1 MPLPPQGSVH
11 SKGWT
16 VLCLL
21 GEHLPLPTCF
31 TALAGNWTSQMP
43 GWSRTCGFHK
53 GLEIGEPSRPFPESS
68 SHETPCSWTVLLKN
82 SNSPLGLRI
91 GRSQLLAA
99 ATTVTR
105 IVSRRKRTTSP
116 NMKSPTRFTPG
127 PGRTATH
134 LTSLPGCRQD
144 TRGVRTYVSPFLFA
158 SSRPETREEL
168 PTPRMGQS
176 PLDGDPTDRRGAR
189 QVCPVTRH
197 RSAGV
202 VAPQQRDARDC
213 DLHKLKSQYDCF
225 TN

>member
-1 MPLPPQGSVH
+1 MEVDGRARCPVPLPPQGSVH
-11 SKGWT
+11 SKGLT

-82 SNSPLGLRI
+82 SNSPLGIRI
-91 GRSQLLAA
+91 GRSQVLAA

-127 PGRTATH
+127 PGRTATQ
-134 LTSLPGCRQD
+134 LTSLPGAAK
-144 TRGVRTYVSPFLFA
+144 THEGSGHTSPL
-158 SSRPETREEL
+158 SSSPHPTREEL

-176 PLDGDPTDRRGAR
+176 PLDGDPTDRRGAC

-202 VAPQQRDARDC
+202 VAPQ
-213 DLHKLKSQYDCF
+213 
-225 TN
+225 

>member
-1 MPLPPQGSVH
+1 MSPWRAPVP
-11 SKGWT
+11 
-16 VLCLL
+16 
-21 GEHLPLPTCF
+21 PTCF

-91 GRSQLLAA
+91 GRSQLLTA

-158 SSRPETREEL
+158 SSHPRGTTDPADGSEPTGRRPHGSPWRTSGL
-168 PTPRMGQS
+168 PSDQTS
-176 PLDGDPTDRRGAR
+176 ERRGGGPTAKGR
-189 QVCPVTRH
+189 PR
-197 RSAGV
+197 
-202 VAPQQRDARDC
+202 
-213 DLHKLKSQYDCF
+213 L
-225 TN
+225 